1 MNPCV
6 QYDLTTS
13 HCMQIEQLRSTGVE
27 PFAYSF
33 GVSHTAAELQQTYQD
48 LPNGELADLDGS
60 PIAVAGRI
68 MTRRFLGKK
77 LAFFTLQ
84 DALAPFSC
92 TLRKVSWNLTLP
104 CPLGEPLQCHLNT
117 CICCVLNVEV
127 LVTQEHDP
135 DSICCGL

>member
-84 DALAPFSC
+84 DATGTIQLYIEKGLMESDSPLPF
-92 TLRKVSWNLTLP
+92 
-104 CPLGEPLQCHLNT
+104 G
-117 CICCVLNVEV
+117 
-127 LVTQEHDP
+127 
-135 DSICCGL
+135 

>member
-1 MNPCV
+1 MHDQTWVLLWQSDCTSIIKLRTVSRPSLPALQITCSWLPEPCNM
-6 QYDLTTS
+6 LLM
-13 HCMQIEQLRSTGVE
+13 MQIEQMRSAGVE

-33 GVSHTAAELQQTYQD
+33 GVSHTAVELQQTYRD

-84 DALAPFSC
+84 DATGSIQLYIEKGLMEADSPMPF
-92 TLRKVSWNLTLP
+92 
-104 CPLGEPLQCHLNT
+104 G
-117 CICCVLNVEV
+117 
-127 LVTQEHDP
+127 
-135 DSICCGL
+135 